1 MPRKKEPEDWEF
13 EKFALQRNDD
23 AIRFSET
30 KAALLLTLTGLL
42 LGVVADKVQSFKEML
57 LASSL
62 TIQILIVCS
71 LALILAGII
80 LVVVSSLLAVFPRL
94 SVVKNVS
101 LLYFDLLARLSEQE
115 ATERFKDMDA
125 KTKHEHLLSQVYA
138 TSRIAARKF
147 KLIRSALWGTVL
159 VLIGSLLALFAMFFG

>member
-1 MPRKKEPEDWEF
+1 MPKKKEPEDWEF

-42 LGVVADKVQSFKEML
+42 LGVVADKVQSFKDL
-57 LASSL
+57 FFTSSSGV
-62 TIQILIVCS
+62 QILIVCS
-71 LALILAGII
+71 LALILAGIL
-80 LVVVSSLLAVFPRL
+80 LVAVSSLLAVFPRL
-94 SVVKNVS
+94 KVVKNIS
-101 LLYFDLLARLSEQE
+101 LLYFDHLARLSEQE
-115 ATERFKDMDA
+115 AMERFEDLNA
-125 KTKHEHLLSQVYA
+125 KEKHEHLLSQIYA

-159 VLIGSLLALFAMFFG
+159 VVIGSLLAIFAMFFG